1 MRINPLNIVLD
12 GKTQLD
18 KNFYFITGNEITF
31 IEKIKDKILENYRK
45 DKGNKIERLKDLTQI
60 TNDVGLFEKRNIY
73 LTSSIN
79 DIDNDLLDKSHVR
92 GDILLIYVENSPKS
106 KLLKNIFIKRK
117 DSYSI
122 ECYELSREDKVRVL
136 STKLNMSNIKLD
148 DGLFWFLI
156 ETLDNR
162 FVFFEKEID
171 KILSLKVNDVD
182 IVNKLISL
190 NAPNVDGMFFE
201 IFNKNEK
208 LINLY
213 NTKIQNDIDLNSF
226 YFSFKQYC
234 LLIINNDKEDD
245 YINNIPRY
253 LFREKNYLIKIYRMF
268 DNKKKNLLLNL
279 IFETEKLIRK
289 NKDLSVLIGLRFLL
303 SFKKLVIS

>member
-106 KLLKNIFIKRK
+106 KLLKKLLRIKNGKIAVIAENIT
-117 DSYSI
+117 DA
-122 ECYELSREDKVRVL
+122 
-136 STKLNMSNIKLD
+136 
-148 DGLFWFLI
+148 
-156 ETLDNR
+156 
-162 FVFFEKEID
+162 D
-171 KILSLKVNDVD
+171 KILDAT
-182 IVNKLISL
+182 NKLCLPGGIEAHCHIEQESGMGIMAADDYKSGSISAVYGGNTTIVPFAAQHRGQSL
-190 NAPNVDGMFFE
+190 REVVKIYHERARPKSVIDYAFHLIISDATEQVLGQELPALIKDG
-201 IFNKNEK
+201 
-208 LINLY
+208 Y
-213 NTKIQNDIDLNSF
+213 T
-226 YFSFKQYC
+226 SFKVF
-234 LLIINNDKEDD
+234 LHMSSRIM
-245 YINNIPRY
+245 NIYKSNPIHY
-253 LFREKNYLIKIYRMF
+253 W
-268 DNKKKNLLLNL
+268 KK
-279 IFETEKLIRK
+279 
-289 NKDLSVLIGLRFLL
+289 G
-303 SFKKLVIS
+303 